1 MMRRLFSGAP
11 EEYDNLLS
19 LLTLRRDSKWRR
31 TVIAA
36 SAIPRD
42 AAVLDLATG
51 TGLTAFDFAREL
63 NGKGIVIGLDICVPM
78 LRKGKENIRANRT
91 RVIDF
96 VAGAAESVPFVDGRF
111 DCAAITLALRNVTDP
126 RGTFEEMRRVVKQG
140 GIVISLDFS
149 RPANRRFLSIYRFHI
164 TRIMPFIGRL
174 VSREWKEIF
183 VYLAKSIMKSL
194 APAEIVE
201 LMQTVGLRDVRSRQ
215 LSKGIVT
222 LVVGTKP

>member
-1 MMRRLFSGAP
+1 MMRRLFGGAP
-11 EEYDNLLS
+11 DEYDSLLS

-31 TVIAA
+31 AVIAA

-63 NGKGIVIGLDICVPM
+63 NGEGLVVGLDICVPM
-78 LRKGKENIRANRT
+78 LRKGKENIRANGMRI
-91 RVIDF
+91 IDF
-96 VAGAAESVPFVDGRF
+96 VAGAAESLPFVDGRF

-126 RGTFEEMRRVVKQG
+126 RGTFEEMRRVVKHG

-149 RPANRRFLSIYRFHI
+149 RPANRRLRSIYRFHI
-164 TRIMPFIGRL
+164 TRIMPSIGRL

-183 VYLAKSIMKSL
+183 EYLAKSIMKSL
-194 APAEIVE
+194 APAEIAE
-201 LMQTVGLRDVRSRQ
+201 LMQTVGLRDVKSRQ
-215 LSKGIVT
+215 LSMGVVT